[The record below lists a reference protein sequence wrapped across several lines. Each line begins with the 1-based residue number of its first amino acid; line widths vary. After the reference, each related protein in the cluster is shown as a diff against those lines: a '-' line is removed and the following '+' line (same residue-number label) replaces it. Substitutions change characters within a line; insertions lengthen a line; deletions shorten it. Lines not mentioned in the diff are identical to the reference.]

1 MIERFTSSAIRE
13 INSDRWLKIY
23 FEENNIWFEIGISK
37 MRDAMKVLCACVC
50 FILEWYISM
59 NIGDKLNMFLT
70 WFRFQVMEIFIKM
83 IIFRFNGFKVRS
95 FASSSFMFYVRMRSL
110 LNEICI
116 CLLII
121 SLYSMETDVI
131 L

>member
-1 MIERFTSSAIRE
+1 MTIRNWHKQDARCYESS
-13 INSDRWLKIY
+13 
-23 FEENNIWFEIGISK
+23 
-37 MRDAMKVLCACVC
+37 LCVRVC

-121 SLYSMETDVI
+121 FDGNRCNFIEWFMRVYYNIILFTLLINNVI
-131 L
+131 EIKISDL